1 MISEEKKRQGGDLFI
16 VDNSD
21 KEWKVL
27 QYLQEWSQIAHSFD
41 IASGFFEIG
50 ALLALDSQW
59 QQLEKIRILMG
70 DEVTKRTKRAILAGK
85 LESVRSILDTSIE
98 QEKENNDFLTGVPAI
113 VEAIRS
119 GKIECRVYSKQKFHA
134 KAYITHGKLAVV
146 GSTALVGS
154 SNFTLPGLNENVEL
168 NIQIRREVD
177 TLQEWYERYW
187 AEAEDITPE
196 ILQVIERHTREYSP
210 FEVYAKSLQEL
221 FRRYTMTISEWEQK
235 HSRLYRKL
243 DRYQQDGYH
252 ELLEI
257 ANKYN
262 GAFLCDGVGLG
273 KTFIGMMLIE
283 RLVMHDRKR
292 VVLLV
297 PKSGRV
303 PVWEI
308 SLNHYLPG
316 INGKFSNLAIYNHTD
331 LMRSGNYTAE
341 FEYIKEN
348 ADVVI
353 IDEAHNFRNPGTK
366 GEGEHGPSRY
376 WRLFDMLEGKQ
387 VYMLTATPVNNRLI
401 DLQHL
406 IELFSR
412 RQPGYFKAA
421 PLGIHSLP
429 GHFRTMEK
437 QLEKLVLGGE
447 VEETIETNQVE
458 ADRILLGDSLFQAL
472 VVQRSRAYVKESQ
485 QQFEINQA
493 LFPIREDPKVANY
506 SIKKTYGHL
515 LEMIEKAFAKEK
527 PLFALP
533 IYYPLAY
540 YCGPDLKVNPFE
552 ENRQR
557 EVVGLIRTQ
566 FLKRFESSPFA
577 FSMSCEMMLLKLL
590 AFVTKHCTSASE
602 KRRLERWMGMHADLL
617 GYVQQ
622 HQLSFTDEEPEE
634 DIITEEMLSAIEEL
648 SPEKYKIDEILDETY
663 LDMDQLA
670 QFLDELKKFQP
681 KHDDKLQ
688 ALIKLL
694 KSDPVLKEHKVLLFT
709 EYMATAR
716 YLQDELKK
724 ASITGIDEVDST
736 TQRSRSEIITQF
748 APYYNGMSS
757 GELKQ
762 KGLKEARVLIATDVL
777 SEGLNLQDATRLI
790 NYDLHWN
797 PVRLM
802 QRIGRVDRR
811 LNPDTEARLLADHP
825 EQSIIRGTVAYWN
838 FLPPEELDSLLRL
851 YGRVS
856 HNTLR
861 ISKTFG
867 IEGKKLL
874 KPDDDY
880 EALKDFTHGYEG
892 EKTAMEQLKL
902 EYEKHLFDDPGLEA
916 RLVALPGRVFSGK
929 KHPTPGTKAVF
940 FCYALPGVGAEAL
953 RGDISDPGLWT
964 EEHGI
969 CQWCLYELET
979 DHIIDNPM
987 EIAEYIRCLP
997 NTPRTC
1003 VQPQETLSDIR
1014 KKIDKHLKNTYL
1026 RQVQAPVGVKP
1037 MLKAWMELS

>member
-1 MISEEKKRQGGDLFI
+1 MLTDEKKRQGGDLFI

-27 QYLQEWSQIAHSFD
+27 QYLQEWAQIAHSFD

-50 ALLALDSQW
+50 ALLALDGQW

-85 LESVRSILDTSIE
+85 LESVRNILDASIE
-98 QEKENNDFLTGVPAI
+98 QEKENNDFLNGVPAI
-113 VEAIRS
+113 VEAIRT

-146 GSTALVGS
+146 GSSALVGS
-154 SNFTLPGLNENVEL
+154 SNFTLPGLNDNVEL
-168 NIQIRREVD
+168 NIQLRREVEV
-177 TLQEWYERYW
+177 LQEWYEQYW
-187 AEAEDITPE
+187 VEAEDITPE
-196 ILQVIERHTREYSP
+196 ILQVIERHTKEYAP
-210 FEVYAKSLQEL
+210 FEVYAKSLHEL
-221 FRRYTMTISEWEQK
+221 FRRYSLTVSEWEQTQ
-235 HSRLYRKL
+235 SRLYHKL

-257 ANKYN
+257 ANKYR

-283 RLVMHDRKR
+283 RLVMHERKR

-297 PKSGRV
+297 PKSGRE
-303 PVWEI
+303 PVWEK
-308 SLNHYLPG
+308 SLDSYLPG

-331 LMRSGNYTAE
+331 LMRGGNFPAE
-341 FEYIKEN
+341 LEYIKQN

-376 WRLFDMLEGKQ
+376 WRLFEILEGKQ
-387 VYMLTATPVNNRLI
+387 VFMLTATPVNNRLI

-412 RQPGYFKAA
+412 RQPDYFRAA
-421 PLGIHSLP
+421 PLGIHSIP

-437 QLEKLVLGGE
+437 HLEMMVVGKDVVG
-447 VEETIETNQVE
+447 TIETNQAE
-458 ADRILLGDSLFQAL
+458 ADNVLLGDSLFQAL

-485 QQFEINQA
+485 QQFGGSQA
-493 LFPIREDPKVANY
+493 IFPKREDPKVANY
-506 SIKKTYGHL
+506 SIKKTYGRL
-515 LEMIEKAFAKEK
+515 LEIIEKAFAKEK

-540 YCGPDLKVNPFE
+540 YCGSDIKVNPFE
-552 ENRQR
+552 ENRQK

-566 FLKRFESSPFA
+566 FLKRFESSPYA
-577 FSMSCEMMLLKLL
+577 FSMSCEMLLLKLL
-590 AFVTKHCTSASE
+590 AFVTKHSTSSAE
-602 KRRLERWMGMHADLL
+602 KRRLERWRGMHSDIIL
-617 GYVQQ
+617 YVEQ
-622 HQLSFTDEEPEE
+622 HQLGFGDEEPEE
-634 DIITEEMLSAIEEL
+634 DIITEEMLDAVEEL
-648 SPEKYKIDEILDETY
+648 SPDEYRIDEILDETY

-670 QFLDELKKFQP
+670 QFLGELKKFEP

-694 KSDPVLKEHKVLLFT
+694 KTDPVLKEHKVLLFT

-724 ASITGIDEVDST
+724 AGITGVDEVDST
-736 TQRSRSEIITQF
+736 TKRSRSEVITQF
-748 APYYNGMSS
+748 APYYNGTSS
-757 GELKQ
+757 GELAA
-762 KGLKEARVLIATDVL
+762 KGLKGSRVLIATDVL

-811 LNPDTEARLLADHP
+811 MNPDIEARLLADHP
-825 EQSIIRGTVAYWN
+825 EQRPIRGTVAYWN
-838 FLPPEELDSLLRL
+838 FIPPSELDELLKL
-851 YGRVS
+851 YNKVS
-856 HNTLR
+856 RKTLR

-874 KPDDDY
+874 TPDDDY

-902 EYEKHLFDDPGLEA
+902 EYEKLLVGDPGLEN
-916 RLVALPGRVFSGK
+916 RLAVLPGRVFSGK
-929 KHPTPGTKAVF
+929 RHPSPGARAVF
-940 FCYALPGVGAEAL
+940 FCYALPGVGAEL
-953 RGDISDPGLWT
+953 LSGDTTDPAVWT
-964 EEHGI
+964 EEHGTG
-969 CQWCLYELET
+969 QWFLYDLET
-979 DHIIDNPM
+979 ARILENPV
-987 EIAEYIRCLP
+987 EIAELIRCQP
-997 NTPRTC
+997 NTERVCALPK
-1003 VQPQETLSDIR
+1003 ETLADIR
-1014 KKIDKHLKNTYL
+1014 KKMDKHLKNTYL

-1037 MLKAWMELS
+1037 ILKAWMELS